1 MGVAFY
7 IKLFTRFHASYMEY
21 SGVQTLK
28 AHKSYKIVLT
38 LLYTSLFSI
47 VLEIIDHFIKSRSV
61 VFSSLSENSVTSS
74 LDVTEFILFN
84 SFHIQI

>member
-7 IKLFTRFHASYMEY
+7 IKLFTQFHASYMEY

-61 VFSSLSENSVTSS
+61 VFSSR
-74 LDVTEFILFN
+74 DVTEFILFN